1 MQFLR
6 DYLGDN
12 SVQADA
18 KAEEAKLKTEFPFLL
33 QEGEQVVFAFL
44 GRGGSGRD
52 STYFTSCRL
61 LIRDVKGLLGS
72 SAKYTTI
79 PYSAIKAYAVSTAGG
94 GFDSDSELQVW
105 SSGYKKIEIEFRWP
119 LAVQSV
125 SDGVR
130 V

>member
-12 SVQADA
+12 AVAADA

-33 QEGEQVVFAFL
+33 QEGEQVIFAFL

-61 LIRDVKGLLGS
+61 LIRDVKGLMGS
-72 SAKYTTI
+72 STKYTTI
-79 PYSAIKAYAVSTAGG
+79 PYSTIKAYAVSTAGG

-105 SSGYKKIEIEFRWP
+105 ASGYKKIEIEFRC
-119 LAVQSV
+119 
-125 SDGVR
+125 GR
-130 V
+130 EEG